1 MNKIDEKI
9 KRLEKELAKAKKEK
23 QEAAKAARQEKL
35 IKAGLVVEAAGKLD
49 LSAEEL
55 GQIFRQWG

>member
-9 KRLEKELAKAKKEK
+9 KRLEKELVKAKKEK

-35 IKAGLVVEAAGKLD
+35 IKAGLAVEAAGKLD
-49 LSAEEL
+49 LPAEQLTEVL
-55 GQIFRQWG
+55 KQWS